1 MKKILTN
8 IFATTGFSLILLAI
22 IAVFFGVQWLLL
34 ITLFQVLL
42 ANVLIHLSLFIRQ
55 KWELQ
60 SVFLAAVTDIVII
73 NGIVF
78 LLSAVFSWNVGNWV
92 LLLIGLMVYL
102 ISCLLDLFYL
112 NQEAHEINLLIRRR
126 HR

>member
-8 IFATTGFSLILLAI
+8 IFATTGFSLILLAV

-60 SVFLAAVTDIVII
+60 SVFLAAVTDVVII

>member
-8 IFATTGFSLILLAI
+8 IFATTGFSLILLAV

-112 NQEAHEINLLIRRR
+112 NQEAHEINLLIRKRR
-126 HR
+126 C

>member
-8 IFATTGFSLILLAI
+8 IFATTGFSLILLAV

-60 SVFLAAVTDIVII
+60 SFFLAAVTDIVII

>member
-8 IFATTGFSLILLAI
+8 IFATTGFSLILLAV

>member
-8 IFATTGFSLILLAI
+8 IFATTGFSLILLAV

-60 SVFLAAVTDIVII
+60 SVFLATVTDIVII

>member
-8 IFATTGFSLILLAI
+8 IFATTGFSLILLAV

-60 SVFLAAVTDIVII
+60 SVFFSAVTDIVII

>member
-8 IFATTGFSLILLAI
+8 IFATTGFSLILLAV

-34 ITLFQVLL
+34 ITFFQVLL

>member
-8 IFATTGFSLILLAI
+8 IFATTGFSLILLAV

-60 SVFLAAVTDIVII
+60 SVFWAAVTDIVII

>member
-8 IFATTGFSLILLAI
+8 IFATTGFSLILLAV

-92 LLLIGLMVYL
+92 LLLIGWMVYL